1 MRMSAMLGS
10 ALYFPHI
17 DIRDPVWLR
26 STLLFWDDIQTI
38 APSAIQEPYLND
50 DTIICHEAG
59 LLQPIR
65 CDMYP
70 ELIEEIGRKVIRT
83 ADSRSSIS
91 RAIRQV
97 DQRPSLTISAA
108 RQAEQIS
115 HDVSEAI
122 EELTGMHPRRVTPE
136 IRELAVRYGLARMH
150 KGKMP
155 AHLRSAVRGLKLAR
169 MHPEKLPSVLRD
181 LMSQDY
187 LHDDEGDWLLVDN
200 RFASAYMAA
209 LAAKLA
215 QQLSLS
221 PLTPENESHGH
232 SFRYMFDDVIDGSN
246 NKAPGILM
254 NITLRGIQVDASVPI
269 EKVIKFKE
277 NRKDQYLEFRSQ
289 INELASTLELSGDE
303 SPEEI
308 VAKATEIYEKKV
320 ERGLRQFKR
329 ELEQNSITSIWEG
342 AFTAATVSASSTT
355 ALAYF
360 SGLSG
365 PTLLGAAASVSALS
379 IGVKNYLAGRKL
391 RITSP
396 YSYPHDVRASF
407 GLPDFS

>member
-1 MRMSAMLGS
+1 MLGS

-38 APSAIQEPYLND
+38 APSAIQEPYFND

-59 LLQPIR
+59 LVQPLR

-83 ADSRSSIS
+83 ADNSSSIS

-97 DQRPSLTISAA
+97 DQQPSLTISAA
-108 RQAEQIS
+108 RQAEHIS
-115 HDVSEAI
+115 NDVSEAV
-122 EELTGMHPRRVTPE
+122 EELTGMHPQRVTPE

-150 KGKMP
+150 TGKIP
-155 AHLRSAVRGLKLAR
+155 AHLREAFRGLELAR
-169 MHPEKLPSVLRD
+169 MHPEKLPYVLRD

-209 LAAKLA
+209 LASKLA

-221 PLTPENESHGH
+221 PLTPENEAHGH
-232 SFRYMFDDVIDGSN
+232 SFRYMFDDVIDGSD
-246 NKAPGILM
+246 NKAPGTLM

-269 EKVIKFKE
+269 ERLIKFKE

-289 INELASTLELSGDE
+289 IDELASTLEISSDDSAE
-303 SPEEI
+303 SI
-308 VAKATEIYEKKV
+308 IAKSTEIYESKV
-320 ERGLRQFKR
+320 ERGLRKFKR
-329 ELEQNSITSIWEG
+329 ELEQNSIASIWEG

-365 PTLLGAAASVSALS
+365 PALLGAAASVSALS
-379 IGVKNYLAGRKL
+379 IGVKSYLAGRKL
-391 RITSP
+391 RISSP
-396 YSYPHDVRASF
+396 YSYLHDVHANF